1 MSAPKTMIELVFVHG
16 DGGAS
21 IVVKHGDT
29 LYSIEGLR
37 KAGTLAMGPMETIV
51 MNQLADKMRALALK
65 LDDRVAMRGGVR

>member
-1 MSAPKTMIELVFVHG
+1 MSAAKTIIELVFVRG

-21 IVVKHGDT
+21 VVVKHGDT

-37 KAGTLAMGPMETIV
+37 KSGLLAVGPMETIV

-65 LDDRVAMRGGVR
+65 LDDRVAMRGGV